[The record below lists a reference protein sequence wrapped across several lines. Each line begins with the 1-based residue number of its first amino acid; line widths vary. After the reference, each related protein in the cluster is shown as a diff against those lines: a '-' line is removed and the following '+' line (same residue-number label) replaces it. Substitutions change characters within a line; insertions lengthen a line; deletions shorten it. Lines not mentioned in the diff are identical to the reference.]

1 MSKESKA
8 AMSFVLA
15 VICFII
21 AFVMIPASKSFE
33 PTKVTVYSVDGNHI
47 SGENKITHL
56 SDGYTQGQPKMLE
69 ISKVAFWGGVITG
82 IVWLLYAVY
91 CLATSKE
98 SKVSVDDL
106 SQTPMFI
113 DCPNCGE
120 ANTVKNEYCFKCH
133 QRLSNRPL
141 SHTTGNKWYCPNCG
155 KENQSYVGTCGCGTR
170 KP

>member
-1 MSKESKA
+1 MVLRGEIEMSKESKG
-8 AMSFVLA
+8 A
-15 VICFII
+15 VSLVIAIICYII
-21 AFVMIPASKSFE
+21 AFITVPASNSFK
-33 PTKVTVYSVDGNHI
+33 PTSVTFYAND
-47 SGENKITHL
+47 TYL
-56 SDGYTQGQPKMLE
+56 SQSYTQGQPKMLG
-69 ISKVAFWGGVITG
+69 ISNVVLWVGLITG
-82 IVWLLYAVY
+82 TILLIYAIY
-91 CLATSKE
+91 CFVTSKE
-98 SKVSVDDL
+98 SKVSVDDS

-170 KP
+170 KL